1 MLKQAASALLF
12 LLFCSALKAQ
22 KSTISGSVTDTTEK
36 KSLSLA
42 SISLLRKADSTLVA
56 FTRSNKEGR
65 FQLPSTDTGQYV
77 LLITYPKFADYMD
90 ELTLKGNLNTGPIS
104 MTPASKLLDA
114 VIIKTVGAIRIK
126 GDTTEFVAD
135 SFKVKEG
142 ATVEDLLKKLP
153 GFSVNAKGEI
163 VAQGKRVDK
172 VLVDGEE
179 FFGDDPTMATQNIS
193 AKAVDK
199 VQVFETKTDQQN
211 MTGMSTGNEGKTVNI
226 KLKED
231 AKKGAFGK
239 VYLVENKKDSSQ
251 IFAMKSI

>member
-1 MLKQAASALLF
+1 MRRPAFTILLMLCVAVSN
-12 LLFCSALKAQ
+12 AQ
-22 KSTISGSVTDTTEK
+22 KSAIKGTITDSTEK
-36 KSLSLA
+36 RSLHFA
-42 SISLLRKADSTLVA
+42 TVSLLRKSDSTLVS
-56 FTRSNKEGR
+56 FTRTNKDGN
-65 FQLPSTDTGQYV
+65 FILPKTDTGRYV
-77 LLITYPKFADYMD
+77 ILVTYPRFADYMD
-90 ELTLKGNLNTGPIS
+90 DLEVKGETDMGLVNL
-104 MTPASKLLDA
+104 TPASKLLEA

-153 GFSVNAKGEI
+153 GFSVNSKGEI

-193 AKAVDK
+193 AKAVDR
-199 VQVFETKTDQQN
+199 VQVFDTKTEQQS
-211 MTGMSTGNEGKTVNI
+211 MTGMTTGNEGKTVNI

-239 VYLVENKKDSSQ
+239 SCGH
-251 IFAMKSI
+251 